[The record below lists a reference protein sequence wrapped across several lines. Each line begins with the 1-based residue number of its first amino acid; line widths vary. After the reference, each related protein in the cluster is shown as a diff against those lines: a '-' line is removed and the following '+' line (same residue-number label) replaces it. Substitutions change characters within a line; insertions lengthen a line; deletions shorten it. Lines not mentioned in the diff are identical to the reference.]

1 MVDLEDLNIS
11 EADSE
16 AEAEPVPAARAPAAQ
31 DDNMFQ
37 SRKPARSKGGDSLQ
51 GEVPDLDEAPGE
63 VARQIMRERQY

>member
-31 DDNMFQ
+31 DK
-37 SRKPARSKGGDSLQ
+37 SRKPARTEGGDSLQ
-51 GEVPDLDEAPGE
+51 GEVPYLDEAPGE